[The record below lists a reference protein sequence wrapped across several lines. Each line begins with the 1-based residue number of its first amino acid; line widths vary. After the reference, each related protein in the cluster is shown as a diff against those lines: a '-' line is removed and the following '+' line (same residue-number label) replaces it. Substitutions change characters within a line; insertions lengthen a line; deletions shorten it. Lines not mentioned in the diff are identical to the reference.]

1 MLYKI
6 GKDLELKKA
15 PRLARLYKF
24 SWVFNMSFILIFI
37 YGSFTPVTIIETV
50 VRYDTITVPE
60 DIKLTDEEITAELV
74 KLGCVLPNVA
84 IAQMKIESTHFKS
97 DICFENKNIAGIR
110 TSSSKHVKRGDDGKP
125 LKNRGHNVYNTYK
138 DCLKDYIRI
147 QNRYLKNIDGKYAEA
162 DGYVKLIKQIK

>member
-24 SWVFNMSFILIFI
+24 SWIFNISFILIFI

-60 DIKLTDEEITAELV
+60 DIKLNDSSLVRELV
-74 KLGCVLPNVA
+74 QNDVMQINVA
-84 IAQMKIESTHFKS
+84 LAQAKLETGYYKS
-97 DICFENKNIAGIR
+97 KVCKENKNLFGIKYHKCKYI
-110 TSSSKHVKRGDDGKP
+110 TGD
-125 LKNRGHNVYNTYK
+125 KNNHASYKTYK
-138 DCLKDYIRI
+138 DNIKCYAHI
-147 QNRYLKNIDGKYAEA
+147 QKRYLKNIDGKYAEA
-162 DGYVKLIKQIK
+162 PDYIATLKKMK

>member
-24 SWVFNMSFILIFI
+24 SWVFNISFILIFI

-60 DIKLTDEEITAELV
+60 DIKLNDSSLVRELV
-74 KLGCVLPNVA
+74 QNDVMQINVA
-84 IAQMKIESTHFKS
+84 LAQAKLETGYYKS
-97 DICFENKNIAGIR
+97 KVCKENKNLFGIKYHKCKYI
-110 TSSSKHVKRGDDGKP
+110 TGD
-125 LKNRGHNVYNTYK
+125 KNNHASYKTYK
-138 DCLKDYIRI
+138 DNIKCYAHI
-147 QNRYLKNIDGKYAEA
+147 QKRYLKNIDGKYAEA
-162 DGYVKLIKQIK
+162 PDYIATLKKMK

>member
-24 SWVFNMSFILIFI
+24 SWIFNISFILIFI

-60 DIKLTDEEITAELV
+60 DIKLNDSSLVRELIQNDV
-74 KLGCVLPNVA
+74 MQINVA
-84 IAQMKIESTHFKS
+84 LAQAKLETGYYKS
-97 DICFENKNIAGIR
+97 KVCKENKNLFGIKYHKCKYI
-110 TSSSKHVKRGDDGKP
+110 TGD
-125 LKNRGHNVYNTYK
+125 KNNHASYKTYK
-138 DCLKDYIRI
+138 DNIKCYAHI
-147 QNRYLKNIDGKYAEA
+147 QKRYLKNIDGKYAEA
-162 DGYVKLIKQIK
+162 PDYIATLKKMK